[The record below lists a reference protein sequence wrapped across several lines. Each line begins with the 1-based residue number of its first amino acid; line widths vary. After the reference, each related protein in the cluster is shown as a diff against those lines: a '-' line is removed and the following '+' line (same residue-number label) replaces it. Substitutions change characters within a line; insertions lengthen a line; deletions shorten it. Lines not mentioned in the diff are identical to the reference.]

1 MDNLIKALNEFKN
14 GPWDSHVPRTIYQI
28 PTNVEESLLETYHIP
43 MYFDDILEEI
53 ATKIDQIFFDEMT
66 SPLLS
71 KKKHRMID
79 TFWYFNA
86 DQGICTKEFNPSN
99 DLQYRILIRIDTSED
114 GQYTLAV
121 NDLLDV
127 HGKRQIIICANM
139 FFIATYYGAGTARGI
154 DLSDST
160 RNNNIDKFKE
170 ELKHEFLHVT
180 ERFFNKKGIDPT
192 KTNRRSKYFTIG
204 DEEENEYINRD
215 SVPYD
220 VGSVYN
226 FFYYFNESEMNARLS
241 ELYQHVTNK
250 VGLSSKG
257 NTDFV
262 KLKQIERNTTSITH
276 IDFMY
281 VWKERLKKE
290 MYSNDEI
297 DPDIAYL
304 VLSNQRIGRFKHL
317 KSIGYVKEDIK
328 NNIYSEEAIRL
339 YHKQLEKIYKEV
351 SSICTSYMDRILKTI
366 FSALKG
372 KEYFSGS
379 PLEEAVRAYTE
390 EVVFDKKQYI
400 ILENLDL
407 RRRNPY
413 DILK

>member
-1 MDNLIKALNEFKN
+1 MDNLIKALNEIKN
-14 GPWDSHVPRTIYQI
+14 GSWDIKLPRSIYQI
-28 PTNVEESLLETYHIP
+28 PDNIEDILLETYHVP
-43 MYFDDILEEI
+43 RYFDDILEEI
-53 ATKIDQIFFDEMT
+53 ATKIDQLFFDEMT
-66 SPLLS
+66 STNLN
-71 KKKHRMID
+71 KRKHRIID

-86 DQGICTKEFNPSN
+86 DQGVCTKNFDPNNS
-99 DLQYRILIRIDTSED
+99 LQYRILIRIDTNED
-114 GQYTLAV
+114 GQYTLAIK
-121 NDLLDV
+121 DIPDV
-127 HGKRQIIICANM
+127 YGKRQIVICANM

-160 RNNNIDKFKE
+160 RNSNIDKFKE

-192 KTNRRSKYFTIG
+192 KSNRKSKYFTIEYG
-204 DEEENEYINRD
+204 EENDYINKD

-220 VGSVYN
+220 IDEVSK

-250 VGLSSKG
+250 VGLSSKDT
-257 NTDFV
+257 TDFV
-262 KLKQIERNTTSITH
+262 RLKQIERNTIGITH
-276 IDFMY
+276 IDFMH
-281 VWKERLKKE
+281 VWKDRLKKE
-290 MYSNDEI
+290 LCSNGEV

-304 VLSNQRIGRFKHL
+304 VLSNQRVERFKHL

-328 NNIYSEEAIRL
+328 NDSYSDNAIKL
-339 YHKQLEKIYKEV
+339 YHKQVEKIYKEV
-351 SSICTSYMDRILKTI
+351 ENICENYMNKILKTI

-372 KEYFSGS
+372 KEYFNGS
-379 PLEEAVRAYTE
+379 PLEEAVKAYSE
-390 EVVFDKKQYI
+390 KVVFDKMQYV

-413 DILK
+413 DIL